1 LNKVSAWLD
10 YSEGELC
17 FVWTP
22 VRLSFLRTGKTLCH
36 VLDLFSSCGLCSIYS
51 VSNEHFY
58 GFQAE
63 KTENKRHFLF
73 FSCTFRKVHWSSDF
87 CCCFSQVVASA
98 KPWMVKHA
106 FGFSYVTW
114 RTSYIDVILADFV
127 HDYCGTTAGML
138 QVFSAGDAKWK
149 CFRRNESKSI
159 FVEGRRLWPLGPRP
173 MGIQACCEKEDW

>member
-87 CCCFSQVVASA
+87 CCCFSQFVASA

-114 RTSYIDVILADFV
+114 RPIL
-127 HDYCGTTAGML
+127 ML
-138 QVFSAGDAKWK
+138 F
-149 CFRRNESKSI
+149 
-159 FVEGRRLWPLGPRP
+159 
-173 MGIQACCEKEDW
+173 

>member
-1 LNKVSAWLD
+1 LVSANRVSGRISLSTMKLTPRTHWKHLKFEQGICIAWLFRRRAL
-10 YSEGELC
+10 LC
-17 FVWTP
+17 LDTGVFV
-22 VRLSFLRTGKTLCH
+22 LITGKTLCH

-58 GFQAE
+58 GFQVE

-87 CCCFSQVVASA
+87 CCCFSQFVASA

-114 RTSYIDVILADFV
+114 RPIL
-127 HDYCGTTAGML
+127 ML
-138 QVFSAGDAKWK
+138 F
-149 CFRRNESKSI
+149 
-159 FVEGRRLWPLGPRP
+159 
-173 MGIQACCEKEDW
+173 